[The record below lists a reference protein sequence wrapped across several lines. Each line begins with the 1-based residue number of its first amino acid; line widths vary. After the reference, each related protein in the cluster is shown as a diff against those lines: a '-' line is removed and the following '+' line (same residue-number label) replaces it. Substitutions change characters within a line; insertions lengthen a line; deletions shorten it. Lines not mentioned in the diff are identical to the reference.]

1 MSIRFVE
8 KNLFDVHNT
17 GMTDRHQ
24 APSYPLRMPPELKE
38 RVANAAKAS
47 GRSMHAE
54 VVARLQQ
61 SFAQAADIDVRV
73 GRLEVLLCDLIDKM
87 ENNSQNT
94 L

>member
-1 MSIRFVE
+1 
-8 KNLFDVHNT
+8 
-17 GMTDRHQ
+17 
-24 APSYPLRMPPELKE
+24 
-38 RVANAAKAS
+38 
-47 GRSMHAE
+47 MHAE